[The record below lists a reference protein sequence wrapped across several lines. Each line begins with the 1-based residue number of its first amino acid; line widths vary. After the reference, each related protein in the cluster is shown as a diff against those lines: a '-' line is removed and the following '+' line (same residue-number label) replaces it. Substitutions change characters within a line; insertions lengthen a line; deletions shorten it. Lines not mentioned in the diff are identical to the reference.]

1 MLWWRHVAVGAFALT
16 APLALRQL
24 SSECESSSQKSH
36 TQTTVWPFVEAITR
50 LPGIAAVCKPA
61 HFPYFSKSFSNPRPF
76 ALLLIIDCRRWIAA
90 HDPTDLIDKQITTLE
105 SIELSVD
112 DIKTNLEAIGE
123 FLLAHVC
130 SHSPMH
136 HCAFHSCICPS
147 PPLALQEEDRAIQR
161 HLRGDAPRL
170 SSGSV
175 EGIGAGGGPGHPA
188 SRSVDEPRDTME
200 SKIGGMFGHREHSGD
215 VAAANVPHAIDS
227 FHRPPRRSH
236 EGSGAAADN
245 GPRRS
250 LHRADSA
257 ASGNASGHAAH
268 SERQPFWVTHLRQHL
283 SHLSG
288 SVGDLNHTLRH
299 LRRDFE
305 HHVIDTHRRLNALE
319 SKKQMG

>member
-1 MLWWRHVAVGAFALT
+1 MSHWEPLHSQRHWHYDSYHRSVKAQAKKATQKRLFGLLLKRLRAFRE
-16 APLALRQL
+16 LRRYVNRHISL
-24 SSECESSSQKSH
+24 IFPSL
-36 TQTTVWPFVEAITR
+36 FLIRGR
-50 LPGIAAVCKPA
+50 LP
-61 HFPYFSKSFSNPRPF
+61 FSQ
-76 ALLLIIDCRRWIAA
+76 LLDCCRWIAA

-175 EGIGAGGGPGHPA
+175 EGLGAGGGPGHPA